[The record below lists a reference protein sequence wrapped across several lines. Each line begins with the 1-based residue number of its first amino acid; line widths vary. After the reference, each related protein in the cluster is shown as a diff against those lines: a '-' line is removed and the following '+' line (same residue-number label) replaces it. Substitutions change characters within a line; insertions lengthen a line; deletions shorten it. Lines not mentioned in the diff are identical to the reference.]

1 MAQVGSDQGPSVR
14 ALDLRVALLVAALLF
29 VGTGVSL
36 EDDFVLSVTGD
47 GWPRLPRPDAV
58 LMVLA
63 LPLVKGSAEEQA
75 RESAGVFLA
84 ALEKGDTGTAQ
95 ELLCEQE
102 RARLDE
108 DDVGRTYLSGEGGK
122 VVGSAEAEVDGE
134 PAQEVRVEWD
144 GGSRST
150 LIVVRDGGPRVCG
163 VTPAS

>member
-1 MAQVGSDQGPSVR
+1 MTTGPFLYDDEPAPLHTGTPRRRSG
-14 ALDLRVALLVAALLF
+14 LLLAIF
-29 VGTGVSL
+29 GGTA
-36 EDDFVLSVTGD
+36 VL
-47 GWPRLPRPDAV
+47 AV

-108 DDVGRTYLSGEGGK
+108 DEVARTYLSGEGGK